1 MTAEAAGEDSSLESS
16 DDSILG
22 NMFQPV
28 CQRTSQNGRG
38 ATNGNRAPECR
49 APAARRAIPS
59 ASSTGNT
66 ANANANAGGASSATS
81 ARGGTS
87 NVDSNRRML
96 SLGVFVDSRTATIPS
111 TSDANN
117 AEGGI
122 HAAFGSPA
130 I

>member
-1 MTAEAAGEDSSLESS
+1 
-16 DDSILG
+16 
-22 NMFQPV
+22 MFQPV

-81 ARGGTS
+81 ASKS

-96 SLGVFVDSRTATIPS
+96 SLGAFVDSRTATIRL
-111 TSDANN
+111 D
-117 AEGGI
+117 E
-122 HAAFGSPA
+122 HAIALTHLLRMPTTPRVGFMQLLDLQ
-130 I
+130 